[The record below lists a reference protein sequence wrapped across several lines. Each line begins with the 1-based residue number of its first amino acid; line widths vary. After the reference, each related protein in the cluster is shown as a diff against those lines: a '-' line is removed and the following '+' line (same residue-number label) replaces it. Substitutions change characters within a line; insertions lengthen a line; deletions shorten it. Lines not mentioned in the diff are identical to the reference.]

1 MSKDSI
7 PTSEVKKIVLACEA
21 GMGSSLMVK
30 NGLIKKLTKAGLEI
44 DVEHSPVNLIPAD
57 ADVVVAH
64 KGLSGRAREVAEN
77 SVVVTF
83 NMFMNDPAINK
94 LVDDLSKGNDI
105 HSA

>member
-1 MSKDSI
+1 MCIRDR
-7 PTSEVKKIVLACEA
+7 
-21 GMGSSLMVK
+21 
-30 NGLIKKLTKAGLEI
+30 TKAGLDI
-44 DVEHSPVNLIPAD
+44 NVEHSPVNQIPAD

-64 KGLSGRAREVAEN
+64 QGLAGRAREVAEN

-94 LVDDLSKGNDI
+94 LVDDLSQGNDI

>member
-7 PTSEVKKIVLACEA
+7 SSNEVKKIVLACEA

-30 NGLIKKLTKAGLEI
+30 NGLIKKLEKVGLDIE
-44 DVEHSPVNLIPAD
+44 VEHSPVNLIPAD
-57 ADVVVAH
+57 ADVVIAH
-64 KGLSGRAREVAEN
+64 QGLSGRAREVAEN
-77 SVVVTF
+77 SVVISF

-94 LVDDLSKGNDI
+94 LVDDLSQGNDI

>member
-7 PTSEVKKIVLACEA
+7 PSSEVNKIVLACEA

-30 NGLIKKLTKAGLEI
+30 NGLIKKLTKAGLDI
-44 DVEHSPVNLIPAD
+44 NVEHSPVNQIPAD

-64 KGLSGRAREVAEN
+64 LAGRAREVAEN